1 VGTLIDIDEVQL
13 QDDAGNQLIR
23 NGDFSA
29 ASDYWFF
36 KTHSHLPW
44 HIKNLWVEVLFEQG
58 WFGLISFVLLLA
70 ALLWHLAR
78 AVWRGDR
85 LAGVLLAS
93 TSGFLTVGLF
103 GSLFDAP
110 RIATL
115 FFLLVVIAGAAVG
128 RTPSGFRT
136 PPAERVHHGKG
147 KRRTQ
152 ARRRSIKW
160 TRLAPF

>member
-1 VGTLIDIDEVQL
+1 L
-13 QDDAGNQLIR
+13 QDEEGERLIR

-29 ASDYWFF
+29 GGDYWFF

-58 WFGLISFVLLLA
+58 WFGLISFLLLLA
-70 ALLWHLAR
+70 AVVGHLAP

-93 TSGFLTVGLF
+93 TGGFLTVGLF
-103 GSLFDAP
+103 GSLFDTP

-115 FFLLVVIAGAAVG
+115 FFLLVVLAGTAVPRG
-128 RTPSGFRT
+128 GNRFP
-136 PPAERVHHGKG
+136 GKPIG
-147 KRRTQ
+147 TN
-152 ARRRSIKW
+152 
-160 TRLAPF
+160 